1 MVAIRWDVLT
11 LGHLSRNKFWGE
23 PDTEPRRAPR
33 CTATLIRTPDQ
44 IIVADPGHPPAEMAR
59 ILDER
64 AGLTPEAVDIV
75 FLTHFHGD
83 HRVGVTA
90 FPRAVVYMGRDE
102 IADWQTRVAPE
113 STEGELLARLVPAP
127 ETIVP
132 GVARLDT
139 PGHTP
144 GHCSLVFTSDGRRVV
159 VSGDAVMTRD
169 FFAARDYY
177 FNTVDP
183 EAATRSLDAI
193 RALADI
199 VVPGHDNFFLVP
211 PADRPAGG

>member
-11 LGHLSRNKFWGE
+11 IGHLSRNKFWGE
-23 PDTEPRRAPR
+23 PATEPRRAPR
-33 CTATLIRTPDQ
+33 CTATLIRTPEQ
-44 IIVADPGHPPAEMAR
+44 LIVVDPGNPRPEMAR

-64 AGLTPEAVDIV
+64 AGITSEAVDIV

-83 HRVGVTA
+83 HRVGVAA
-90 FPRAVVYMGRDE
+90 FPCAVVYMGRDE
-102 IADWQTRVAPE
+102 IAEAQTRVAPE
-113 STEGELLARLVPAP
+113 STEGEMLARLVPAP

-139 PGHTP
+139 PDHTQ
-144 GHCSLVFTSDGRRVV
+144 GHCSLVFTSEGRQVI
-159 VSGDAVMTRD
+159 VSSDVVMTRD

-183 EAATRSLDAI
+183 AATLRSLDAI
-193 RALADI
+193 RTLADI
-199 VVPGHDNFFLVP
+199 VVPGHDNYFLIP